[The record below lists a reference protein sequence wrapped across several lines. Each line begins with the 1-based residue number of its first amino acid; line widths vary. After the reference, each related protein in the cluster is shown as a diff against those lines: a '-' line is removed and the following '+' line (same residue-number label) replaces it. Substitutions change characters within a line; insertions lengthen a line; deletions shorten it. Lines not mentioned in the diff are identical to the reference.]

1 MSNSLKIMTLT
12 DEDRIELENLLKIAT
27 SQIPR
32 YFNLLNSNKEN
43 WQIRDINEC
52 VFGMV
57 FEKYIHDS
65 GQYLTNK
72 AIDNSKPN
80 TIENT
85 MEAYN
90 LGIEVFGDNV
100 PEVKRQINSYYS

>member
-1 MSNSLKIMTLT
+1 MEIT
-12 DEDRIELENLLKIAT
+12 DEDRNELENLLKIAT

-32 YFNLLNSNKEN
+32 YFNLINSTKEN
-43 WQIRDINEC
+43 WQIKDANEF

-65 GQYLTNK
+65 GQYLSNK
-72 AIDNSKPN
+72 GIDDDQPN

-85 MEAYN
+85 MEAYDT
-90 LGIEVFGDNV
+90 GIEIFSDNV
-100 PEVKRQINSYYS
+100 PEIKRQIHET

>member
-1 MSNSLKIMTLT
+1 MEIT
-12 DEDRIELENLLKIAT
+12 DEDKNELKNLIKIAT

-32 YFNLLNSNKEN
+32 YFNLLNSAKEN
-43 WQIRDINEC
+43 WQITNINVC

-65 GQYLTNK
+65 GQYMSNK
-72 AIDNSKPN
+72 EIDEEQKI

-85 MEAYN
+85 MEAYDV
-90 LGIEVFGDNV
+90 GIDIFSDNV
-100 PEVKRQINSYYS
+100 LDIKRQIQEN

>member
-1 MSNSLKIMTLT
+1 MEIT
-12 DEDRIELENLLKIAT
+12 DEDKNELKNLIKIAT

-32 YFNLLNSNKEN
+32 YFNLLNSAKEN
-43 WQIRDINEC
+43 WQITNINEC

-65 GQYLTNK
+65 GQYMSNK
-72 AIDNSKPN
+72 EIDEEQKI

-85 MEAYN
+85 MEAYDV
-90 LGIEVFGDNV
+90 GIDIFSDNV
-100 PEVKRQINSYYS
+100 LDIKRQIQEN

>member
-1 MSNSLKIMTLT
+1 MEITE
-12 DEDRIELENLLKIAT
+12 EDKKELENLLKIAT

-32 YFNLLNSNKEN
+32 YFNLVNSNKEN
-43 WQIRDINEC
+43 WQIKDINEC

-72 AIDNSKPN
+72 EIDNSETN
-80 TIENT
+80 TIEST

-90 LGIEVFGDNV
+90 VGIGVFGDNV
-100 PEVKRQINSYYS
+100 ADIKRQIQLNYS

>member
-1 MSNSLKIMTLT
+1 MEIT
-12 DEDRIELENLLKIAT
+12 DEDKNELKNLLKIAT

-32 YFNLLNSNKEN
+32 YFNLLNTTRED
-43 WQIRDINEC
+43 WQIKNINEC

-65 GQYLTNK
+65 GQYLSNK
-72 AIDNSKPN
+72 EIDEDQSN

-85 MEAYN
+85 MEAYDA
-90 LGIEVFGDNV
+90 GIDIFGENV
-100 PEVKRQINSYYS
+100 IDLKRQILEN

>member
-1 MSNSLKIMTLT
+1 MEIT
-12 DEDRIELENLLKIAT
+12 DEDKNELKNLIKIAT

-32 YFNLLNSNKEN
+32 YFNVLNSAKEN
-43 WQIRDINEC
+43 WQITNINEC

-65 GQYLTNK
+65 GQYMSNK
-72 AIDNSKPN
+72 EIDEEQKI

-85 MEAYN
+85 MEAYDV
-90 LGIEVFGDNV
+90 GIDIFSDNV
-100 PEVKRQINSYYS
+100 LDIKRQIQEN

>member
-1 MSNSLKIMTLT
+1 MELT
-12 DEDRIELENLLKIAT
+12 EEDKIELENLLKIAT

-32 YFNLLNSNKEN
+32 YFNLVNSNKEN
-43 WQIRDINEC
+43 WQIKDINEC
-52 VFGMV
+52 VLGMV

-72 AIDNSKPN
+72 EIDNSKPN
-80 TIENT
+80 TIEKT

-90 LGIEVFGDNV
+90 LGIDIFGDNV
-100 PEVKRQINSYYS
+100 ADIKKQIQLYYS

>member
-1 MSNSLKIMTLT
+1 MKIT
-12 DEDRIELENLLKIAT
+12 DEDKNELENLLKIAT

-32 YFNLLNSNKEN
+32 YFNLLNSAKEN
-43 WQIRDINEC
+43 WQITNINEC

-65 GQYLTNK
+65 GQYMSNK
-72 AIDNSKPN
+72 EIDEEQKN

-85 MEAYN
+85 MEAYDV
-90 LGIEVFGDNV
+90 GIDIFSDNV
-100 PEVKRQINSYYS
+100 LDIKRQIQEN

>member
-1 MSNSLKIMTLT
+1 MEITE
-12 DEDRIELENLLKIAT
+12 EDRNELKNLLKIAT

-32 YFNLLNSNKEN
+32 YFNLLNSRKEI
-43 WQIRDINEC
+43 WQLTNINEC

-65 GQYLTNK
+65 GQYLSNK
-72 AIDNSKPN
+72 GIDENQPN

-85 MEAYN
+85 MEVYDE
-90 LGIEVFGDNV
+90 GIEIFGENTA
-100 PEVKRQINSYYS
+100 EIKSQILEN

>member
-1 MSNSLKIMTLT
+1 MEITE
-12 DEDRIELENLLKIAT
+12 EDRYELENLLKIAT

-32 YFNLLNSNKEN
+32 YFNLVNSNKEN
-43 WQIRDINEC
+43 WQIKDINEC

-72 AIDNSKPN
+72 EIDNNQPN
-80 TIENT
+80 TIEST
-85 MEAYN
+85 MEAYDI
-90 LGIEVFGDNV
+90 GIGVFGDNV
-100 PEVKRQINSYYS
+100 ADIKRQIHLNYS

>member
-1 MSNSLKIMTLT
+1 MEITE
-12 DEDRIELENLLKIAT
+12 EDRNELKNLLKIAT

-32 YFNLLNSNKEN
+32 YFNLLNSRKEI
-43 WQIRDINEC
+43 WQLTYINEC

-65 GQYLTNK
+65 GQYLSNK
-72 AIDNSKPN
+72 GIDENQPN

-85 MEAYN
+85 MEAYDE
-90 LGIEVFGDNV
+90 GIEIFGENTA
-100 PEVKRQINSYYS
+100 EIKRQILEN

>member
-1 MSNSLKIMTLT
+1 MEITE
-12 DEDRIELENLLKIAT
+12 EDKHELENLLKIAT

-32 YFNLLNSNKEN
+32 YFNLVNSNKEN
-43 WQIRDINEC
+43 WQIKDINEC

-72 AIDNSKPN
+72 EIDDSQPN
-80 TIENT
+80 TIEST

-90 LGIEVFGDNV
+90 VGIGVFGDNV
-100 PEVKRQINSYYS
+100 AEIKRQIQLNYS

>member
-1 MSNSLKIMTLT
+1 MEITE
-12 DEDRIELENLLKIAT
+12 EDKNELENLLKIAT

-32 YFNLLNSNKEN
+32 YFNLINSNKEN
-43 WQIRDINEC
+43 WQIKDINEC

-72 AIDNSKPN
+72 EIDNSQPN
-80 TIENT
+80 TIEST

-90 LGIEVFGDNV
+90 VGIGIFGDNV
-100 PEVKRQINSYYS
+100 ADIKRQIQLNYS